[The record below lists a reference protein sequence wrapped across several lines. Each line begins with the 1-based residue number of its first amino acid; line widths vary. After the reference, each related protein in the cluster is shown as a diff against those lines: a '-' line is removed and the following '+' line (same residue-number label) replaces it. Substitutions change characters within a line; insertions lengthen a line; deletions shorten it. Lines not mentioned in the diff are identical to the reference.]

1 MTVAGYGID
10 FGTTNSAISIA
21 YDDAVEVVE
30 LEAESSLPTMLP
42 SMVYL
47 HRDSLRLAGTQ
58 SGETFMV
65 TGRERHKCAACPLV
79 YLTNGEA
86 DTNCRT
92 YFRGGGCM
100 DSRLLAGLKLD
111 LADESFFGTHS
122 WAVDFTV
129 EDLVAVAL
137 RRLKSIADQACGSD
151 VRRAVFGFPLAFPG
165 TEGPEFGRRKG
176 LAWARLEDAA
186 RLAGFEEVERLAE
199 PHAAAIVEET
209 ESGTVLAVDFGGGT
223 FDVAVIEFTPDS
235 AEVTALQGAAMG
247 GERIDA
253 DIFQTKVA
261 SALGLDATFSGTS
274 GASLGMPV
282 WMQNRFRS
290 LAGVKHLVANNEV
303 AVWMRE
309 HTPRPG
315 GAGLA
320 QLGEL
325 LYGGQAYAF
334 YKAIEQAKIELAS
347 MEKTTI
353 SFHRPGINLDV
364 DFTRTE
370 LDDIVSPYLIRVG
383 KCIDRA
389 LDQAD
394 VSNGSLSYVIT
405 TGGSSQLTALQG
417 YLSDRFGAD
426 RIKLRDPY
434 NTVVKGLGFQ
444 AQGWWGR

>member
-1 MTVAGYGID
+1 MDT
-10 FGTTNSAISIA
+10 ISIA

-209 ESGTVLAVDFGGGT
+209 ETGTVLAVDFGGGT

-274 GASLGMPV
+274 GASLSACPCGCRIASEAWPASSTWWPTM
-282 WMQNRFRS
+282 RS
-290 LAGVKHLVANNEV
+290 LYGCVSTPPARA
-303 AVWMRE
+303 ARVWLNSASSCTAARR
-309 HTPRPG
+309 TPSTRRSSRPRSSWPRWRRPRSRST
-315 GAGLA
+315 
-320 QLGEL
+320 
-325 LYGGQAYAF
+325 GQAS
-334 YKAIEQAKIELAS
+334 IS
-347 MEKTTI
+347 MSTSRERSSTT
-353 SFHRPGINLDV
+353 S
-364 DFTRTE
+364 
-370 LDDIVSPYLIRVG
+370 
-383 KCIDRA
+383 
-389 LDQAD
+389 
-394 VSNGSLSYVIT
+394 
-405 TGGSSQLTALQG
+405 
-417 YLSDRFGAD
+417 
-426 RIKLRDPY
+426 
-434 NTVVKGLGFQ
+434 
-444 AQGWWGR
+444 